1 MIKKAGQLILS
12 ILLEGGILSEV
23 CLTVELMKTL
33 LKEFLLIWSFVSV
46 VLIPDFLKYFTVFTC
61 FYMNDVFCLF
71 IMQPSKTRAPY
82 HINTLYDY

>member
-33 LKEFLLIWSFVSV
+33 LKEFLLIRSFFSV
-46 VLIPDFLKYFTVFTC
+46 VLIPDFLKYFTVLTC
-61 FYMNDVFCLF
+61 L
-71 IMQPSKTRAPY
+71 
-82 HINTLYDY
+82 HE